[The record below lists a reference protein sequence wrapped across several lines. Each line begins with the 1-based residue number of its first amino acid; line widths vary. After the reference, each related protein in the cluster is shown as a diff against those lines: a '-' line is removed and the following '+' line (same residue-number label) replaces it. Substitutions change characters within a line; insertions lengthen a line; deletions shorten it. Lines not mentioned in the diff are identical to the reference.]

1 MKSCLELY
9 LYIRSLKPGIRSS
22 FLYIMSASEA
32 EEDNATEE
40 ELVAQAAQIFGPG
53 PARRGKRGGG
63 TRGGRGGRGRGGG
76 KGRYQPYAAR
86 HARPPEAAAAEDE
99 DKEDAAA
106 RAEERKMNAAL
117 AGSNANAGDE
127 QPEPLPMDEMEQKQ
141 QATLTELERKMYL
154 DGSIDW
160 EQVLEEDLKIANE
173 KADEQGLPLDS
184 PERESFLHYDPDTNK
199 RCVSCQNQGRLA
211 NNDPFNDLND
221 FMSDNY
227 TPATILYALT
237 QVRDAY
243 IKQFMPKKV
252 EPVFAKNSIFFVQAE
267 QQGQQQPVAWFWYR
281 RVIYNHL
288 ISHRPLPLTQ
298 AENDLHQID
307 ISCQMAMISQIRRDE
322 FTGRKYWDGKI
333 AASLA
338 KLHELKSKKE
348 AEVQKLRKS
357 RRAYF

>member
-1 MKSCLELY
+1 MDT
-9 LYIRSLKPGIRSS
+9 PP
-22 FLYIMSASEA
+22 FVAIMSASEA

-53 PARRGKRGGG
+53 PARRGKRGGSRG
-63 TRGGRGGRGRGGG
+63 GGRGGRGRGG
-76 KGRYQPYAAR
+76 KGRYQPYATTAR
-86 HARPPEAAAAEDE
+86 HARQEAVVEE

-106 RAEERKMNAAL
+106 RVEERKMNAAL
-117 AGSNANAGDE
+117 AGSAAANAAGDE

-141 QATLTELERKMYL
+141 QTTLTELERKMYL
-154 DGSIDW
+154 DGGIDW
-160 EQVLEEDLKIANE
+160 EQVLEEDLKVANE

-252 EPVFAKNSIFFVQAE
+252 EPVFAKNSVFFVSPSAAAA
-267 QQGQQQPVAWFWYR
+267 QGQQQQPVAWFWYR

-322 FTGRKYWDGKI
+322 FTGRKYWDSKI

>member
-9 LYIRSLKPGIRSS
+9 LYIRSLKPGIRS